1 MNNGARWVSMPRP
14 SLSAG
19 TLDTGFFSLDAMD
32 SEGLEDTV
40 DVQRLDGMSY
50 EMVFDGAQC
59 MRIGQDILVNVA
71 NMNYQLGFKWLQAFF
86 GDTYTFHRLEGI
98 AIVILTVLVIPLR
111 PGLLLLR
118 YKDVL
123 DSLPE
128 ALQKWDYIIA
138 PQPDVEQY
146 PVYFHGDNQLSISSI
161 YLDMNILSVNEETII
176 VNERYSSLT
185 TMLETLG
192 FTVVPVRH
200 RHRRLF
206 GGGFHCFTLD
216 IRRKGKLISYL

>member
-1 MNNGARWVSMPRP
+1 
-14 SLSAG
+14 
-19 TLDTGFFSLDAMD
+19 
-32 SEGLEDTV
+32 
-40 DVQRLDGMSY
+40 MSY
-50 EMVFDGAQC
+50 EMVFDGSQR
-59 MRIGQDILVNVA
+59 MRIGQDIHVNVA
-71 NMNYQLGFKWLQAFF
+71 NMNDELGFKWLQAFF

-98 AIVILTVLVIPLR
+98 ADSHIDSMVIPLR

-161 YLDMNILSVNEETII
+161 Y
-176 VNERYSSLT
+176 
-185 TMLETLG
+185 
-192 FTVVPVRH
+192 
-200 RHRRLF
+200 
-206 GGGFHCFTLD
+206 
-216 IRRKGKLISYL
+216 